1 MADLEGL
8 IRYRRNIVEEKQKIL
23 ADLYRSAEKLE
34 VRKKTLEDKLK
45 HEREAIDNNP
55 ELETL
60 TYFGKFEQV
69 ALRDIDR
76 LTEELKKW
84 ELRINIAQD
93 DVRNAFADVKR
104 VEIVQERRQE
114 EAKQAQRAKE
124 TLELDEIGLDGFRRA
139 EDR

>member
-1 MADLEGL
+1 
-8 IRYRRNIVEEKQKIL
+8 
-23 ADLYRSAEKLE
+23 
-34 VRKKTLEDKLK
+34 DKLK
-45 HEREAIDNNP
+45 YEREAIDNNP

-60 TYFGKFEQV
+60 TYFGAFEQV

-76 LTEELKKW
+76 LTQELKKW

-104 VEIVQERRQE
+104 VEIVQERRAD
-114 EAKQAQRAKE
+114 EAKHAQKAKE

-139 EDR
+139 EEL